1 VKSDSFHRIVH
12 HHRKP
17 LIFLLLTFGSYFIY
31 LFAQML
37 QVRPD
42 GLWAGHVHVW
52 GDWSLHIAMVNI
64 FAYKPPAEWFAYHPY
79 YAGGKLTYGFLTN
92 LISAIL
98 MRLGWSLPV
107 AMLIPSMLFG
117 IALTIGLYAVF
128 YQLLRSQ
135 KAAVASVVVFFC
147 SSGLGFIRFLGDWLN
162 NPTLESLLFPLKD
175 YTRLEMDYQWLAG
188 NWFTGMLIP
197 QRAYLLG
204 MAITVWVMAA
214 VLWVF
219 LRVTKHPKT
228 ALSRTQKTALV
239 IAGVGAGILPIT
251 HMHSFI
257 VLVITCMVFGLLTIK
272 HWQKWLWFAV
282 PAGLLSTVLYWQFVK
297 GGIENPEFMQIMI
310 GWTAPKGNNP
320 VQHLVNWVIM
330 WWRIWGVT
338 IPLALMGVVVARKK
352 LPLVAQG
359 FLFAGFAV
367 FALANIILFQPIQWD
382 NSKLFMWA
390 YFFFSP
396 LAVLYLQDI
405 WRGVAQS
412 SKVLAILLFIL
423 LTGSGYMEMV
433 RFARFDKNSLPMASI
448 GDIQF
453 GEQIRQNTDS
463 QAVFLT
469 SPEHNHPVMEWGVR
483 PILLGYPGW
492 AFNFG
497 FLYRQRELDIYTMYA
512 GGSETESLL
521 KKYGVSYV
529 VIGPSERYNRNM
541 KVNEAYFTKYPLILH
556 YNNMKVYDVRG
567 LTGGR

>member
-1 VKSDSFHRIVH
+1 
-12 HHRKP
+12 
-17 LIFLLLTFGSYFIY
+17 
-31 LFAQML
+31 
-37 QVRPD
+37 
-42 GLWAGHVHVW
+42 
-52 GDWSLHIAMVNI
+52 
-64 FAYKPPAEWFAYHPY
+64 
-79 YAGGKLTYGFLTN
+79 
-92 LISAIL
+92 
-98 MRLGWSLPV
+98 
-107 AMLIPSMLFG
+107 
-117 IALTIGLYAVF
+117 
-128 YQLLRSQ
+128 
-135 KAAVASVVVFFC
+135 
-147 SSGLGFIRFLGDWLN
+147 
-162 NPTLESLLFPLKD
+162 
-175 YTRLEMDYQWLAG
+175 
-188 NWFTGMLIP
+188 
-197 QRAYLLG
+197 
-204 MAITVWVMAA
+204 
-214 VLWVF
+214 
-219 LRVTKHPKT
+219 
-228 ALSRTQKTALV
+228 
-239 IAGVGAGILPIT
+239 
-251 HMHSFI
+251 
-257 VLVITCMVFGLLTIK
+257 
-272 HWQKWLWFAV
+272 
-282 PAGLLSTVLYWQFVK
+282 VLYWQFVK

-483 PILLGYPGW
+483 PILLG
-492 AFNFG
+492 
-497 FLYRQRELDIYTMYA
+497 
-512 GGSETESLL
+512 
-521 KKYGVSYV
+521 
-529 VIGPSERYNRNM
+529 
-541 KVNEAYFTKYPLILH
+541 
-556 YNNMKVYDVRG
+556 
-567 LTGGR
+567 